1 LHIKRVSELLNE
13 AAIELLKRANKHD
26 ASKLL
31 PPEKELFDEFTP
43 NTKDYI
49 NFPLP
54 TKTLEEIK
62 DWISEIFEK
71 SNNKKE
77 E

>member
-1 LHIKRVSELLNE
+1 MCLMIH
-13 AAIELLKRANKHD
+13 
-26 ASKLL
+26 
-31 PPEKELFDEFTP
+31 PFDNWFNRCNGCYCNCCCQNRNSNRITFNTP